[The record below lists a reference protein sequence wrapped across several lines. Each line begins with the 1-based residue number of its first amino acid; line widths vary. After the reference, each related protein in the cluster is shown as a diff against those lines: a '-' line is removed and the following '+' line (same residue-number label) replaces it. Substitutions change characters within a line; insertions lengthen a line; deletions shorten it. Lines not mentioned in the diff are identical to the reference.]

1 MATTVSSFVFSGANS
16 RFLLSHPIDSS
27 RPLPLHRLRL
37 QSRCAI
43 ATSYSPAPSVL
54 YRCSRKKIIRSFKEE
69 TSVPE
74 AAAEGEDASSSPQDI
89 ADETVSV
96 PVSPSDALTMFFRA
110 EGTMNDALI
119 PQVTKALEFK
129 YLQEIEGI
137 SDLKV
142 QVAESMASVELTKQ
156 TVIQA
161 TGVAS
166 SLVETIQGSGFKL
179 QTLNLS
185 FKDGEDL

>member
-37 QSRCAI
+37 QNRCAI
-43 ATSYSPAPSVL
+43 ATFYSPAPSML

-74 AAAEGEDASSSPQDI
+74 AAAEGEDASSSPQAI

-119 PQVTKALEFK
+119 PQVTKALE
-129 YLQEIEGI
+129 EIEGI